1 MVTPDATSTQYRC
14 HAILRTCRTCVAL
27 LHWGKHGCLCPLN
40 RDLTNFHLFQALSTN
55 RMPTGVI
62 DTCGMLPVLLGYL
75 KRGSSCAFFLSEA
88 CAYRAL
94 LKRCARLEAV
104 ARPHR
109 HCAASGAPGYRA
121 GASDAARSDSL
132 NMEAPLEHQLTGTG
146 TRSRISPGRRLS
158 LSFLRSCGLAAS
170 DDGLRDRTSSQRRLH
185 PLIIP
190 KPCTRQSRCT
200 TGLMWKSIIKCTH

>member
-1 MVTPDATSTQYRC
+1 MLRDGEHRSAFFCIGWDNQSATVSVVTPDATSTQYRC

-27 LHWGKHGCLCPLN
+27 LHRGKQGYLCPLK

-62 DTCGMLPVLLGYL
+62 DTCGMLPVLLGCL

-88 CAYRAL
+88 CACSAL

-109 HCAASGAPGYRA
+109 HCAASGAPGIA
-121 GASDAARSDSL
+121 QEQATQL
-132 NMEAPLEHQLTGTG
+132 EATL
-146 TRSRISPGRRLS
+146 
-158 LSFLRSCGLAAS
+158 
-170 DDGLRDRTSSQRRLH
+170 
-185 PLIIP
+185 
-190 KPCTRQSRCT
+190 
-200 TGLMWKSIIKCTH
+200 